1 MVCQIHFLPVSWFRV
16 KSLSESQS
24 VHSGAVWDHLK
35 CTEEEKS
42 SGFSS
47 QCMWKAVKDLHSSS
61 GLLYILVFVHVD
73 IIIFFIIIIN
83 SHNKFKS
90 VDWSDVG
97 QIFSVLIWML
107 VWLILFSKIHYNQ
120 VLKPP
125 GRGIQVLGV
134 NFKKIMIFTKIHDPS
149 VFKKKKPQ
157 NGSRASLIFITTF
170 YNRSE
175 GFDWKFCLLFVLQFW
190 NSSLIF
196 F

>member
-1 MVCQIHFLPVSWFRV
+1 MVCLIHFLPVSWFRV

-47 QCMWKAVKDLHSSS
+47 WCMWKAVKDLHSSS

-107 VWLILFSKIHYNQ
+107 VWFILFSKIHYNQ

-149 VFKKKKPQ
+149 VFKKKKKNHKMAPEHHW
-157 NGSRASLIFITTF
+157 SLSPHFTTGLRDLIENSVSF
-170 YNRSE
+170 LFCNSE
-175 GFDWKFCLLFVLQFW
+175 ILL
-190 NSSLIF
+190 
-196 F
+196 